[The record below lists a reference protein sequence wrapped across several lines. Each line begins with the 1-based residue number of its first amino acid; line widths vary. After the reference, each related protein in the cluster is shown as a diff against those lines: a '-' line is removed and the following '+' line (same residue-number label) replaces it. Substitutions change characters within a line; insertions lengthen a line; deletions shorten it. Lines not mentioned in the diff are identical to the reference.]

1 MFLRVGMIVLEELG
15 GWLVPS
21 SLGGEGGEPGEGNP
35 LPSGGEGG
43 ERSEPGEGDP
53 SISERMIPSPASPPP
68 LRFGGSAPSSPRG
81 EGTGARGEVAEAD
94 ARPVA
99 IGCVL
104 CPSNRSHRYCATL
117 VS

>member
-21 SLGGEGGEPGEGNP
+21 SLGGEGGARGEGNR

-53 SISERMIPSPASPPP
+53 SIPERMIPSPALPPP
-68 LRFGGSAPSSPRG
+68 LRFGGSAPSSP
-81 EGTGARGEVAEAD
+81 RGEVAEAD

-104 CPSNRSHRYCATL
+104 CPSNRSHRYC
-117 VS
+117 